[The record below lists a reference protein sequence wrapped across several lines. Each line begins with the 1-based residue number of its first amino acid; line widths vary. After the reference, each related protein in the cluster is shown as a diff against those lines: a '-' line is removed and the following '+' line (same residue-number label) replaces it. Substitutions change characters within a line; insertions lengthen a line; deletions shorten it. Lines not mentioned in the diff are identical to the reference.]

1 MLCWLRDAAAITV
14 RGLAAHL
21 PWGGLVVSMYYLEW
35 IGYNVNALWCPF
47 GHLSMNLC
55 LHEHFLK
62 IARRA

>member
-1 MLCWLRDAAAITV
+1 MLCWLRNAAVITV
-14 RGLAAHL
+14 RGFAAHL
-21 PWGGLVVSMYYLEW
+21 PCGGLVVSMYYLEW

-55 LHEHFLK
+55 LHEHFFK